1 MPHGLDHIVHAVRD
15 LDAAAEFYGRAGFT
29 VGSRNRH
36 PWGTHNH
43 IVQFPGVFIELLGV
57 GEADLITAA
66 TPGLFSFAGFTRDFL
81 ARDQGLAMLV
91 LEGRGAAADAESFR
105 VAGIGDFDVFDFERQ
120 AKRPDGSIV
129 KVAFSLAFA
138 TDPKTPDAGY
148 FTCQQHYPENFWNPA
163 FQQHPNGASSIAEV
177 IMVSEKPNDHVGF
190 LGAFS
195 GVRDVNSNADGF
207 SIRTDRGDIRVMNPA
222 AYRAYSGTDP
232 PNLTR
237 GARFA
242 AIRFVV
248 RDGAAAIAAL
258 RKGSIAIVERDF
270 GMVVPG
276 DVALGATL
284 IFEDTKVG

>member
-36 PWGTHNH
+36 PWGTHNY
-43 IVQFPGVFIELLGV
+43 IVQFAGVFIELLGV

-66 TPGLFSFAGFTRDFL
+66 TPGTFSFASFSRDFL
-81 ARDQGLAMLV
+81 TRDQGLAMLV
-91 LEGRGAAADAESFR
+91 LEGRGAAADAEAFR
-105 VAGIGDFDVFDFERQ
+105 AAGIGAFDVFDFARQ
-120 AKRPDGSIV
+120 AKRPDGSSV

-138 TDPKTPDAGY
+138 ADPKTPDAGY

-163 FQQHPNGASSIAEV
+163 FQQHPNGVSGIAEV
-177 IMVSEKPNDHVGF
+177 IMVSEKPEDHVYF

-195 GVRDVNSNADGF
+195 GVRDIDLKASGF
-207 SIRTDRGDIRVMNPA
+207 SIRTERGDIRVMNPA
-222 AYRAYSGTDP
+222 TYRAYSGSEP

-242 AIRFVV
+242 AIRFVM
-248 RDGAAAIAAL
+248 RDRATAITAL
-258 RKGSIAIVERDF
+258 RKGGIAIVERDF
-270 GMVVPG
+270 GMVVPP
-276 DVALGATL
+276 DAAFGATL
-284 IFEDTKVG
+284 IFDDTKVG